1 MATSGQPKYLEKN
14 VMSTCLNKKK
24 KKVLIEAHKFGS
36 TGQIDGSAR
45 YVNSLLNAMNK
56 ERPDEYEI
64 FLLFNRKIILIENA
78 VKDMDLSKISPPSIL
93 NWFRIKANRYFEKFS
108 IVRKIVFS
116 IKSFLFLKKIS
127 SYQFNIIHVL
137 LPHRYYYIK
146 DLSPNT
152 IRIMSILDLTCKIF
166 PQFHL
171 EANTKSTWSGIVYSA
186 QFCEG
191 IICISESTKRDFLTY
206 FPNYTGKLAVTHLG
220 FDDKIFYREYKT
232 DRIEEAKKKYG
243 IIAKDYILSL
253 FTVEPRKNLKNIILA
268 FELLRQKRNCNHIE
282 LIIAGKIGWKMDE
295 YLKLVKNIV
304 GVKLIGYVDEQ
315 DLAPLYSGAVAF
327 CYPSFYEGFG
337 LPLVEAMACGTPIVF
352 GDNSSMPEIVDGA
365 GLSCD
370 PNSPEDIMEQLKKIC
385 TNVEL
390 RSNLSRES
398 IKRASN
404 FSWTRCAIDT
414 LKFYDKLIGKQKDID
429 LIC

>member
-1 MATSGQPKYLEKN
+1 
-14 VMSTCLNKKK
+14 MSPILNKKK
-24 KKVLIEAHKFGS
+24 KGVLIEAHKFGS

-56 ERPDEYEI
+56 ACSDEYEI

-78 VKDMDLSKISPPSIL
+78 AKDMHLSKTSPPSIL
-93 NWFRIKANRYFEKFS
+93 SWVRIKANRYFEQFS
-108 IVRKIVFS
+108 IIRKIVFS

-127 SYQFNIIHVL
+127 PYQFDIIHVL

-152 IRIMSILDLTCKIF
+152 ILIMSILDLTCKIF

-171 EANTKSTWSGIVYSA
+171 DANTKSTWSGIVYSS

-191 IICISESTKRDFLTY
+191 IICISESTKRDFLNY

-232 DRIEEAKKKYG
+232 GRIEEVKRKYG
-243 IIAKDYILSL
+243 ITANDYILSL
-253 FTVEPRKNLKNIILA
+253 FTLEPRKNLKNIILA
-268 FELLRQKRNCNHIE
+268 FELLRQARNCSHIE
-282 LIIAGKIGWKMDE
+282 LIFAGKIGWKMDQ
-295 YLKLVKNIV
+295 YIKLGKNTA
-304 GVKLIGYVDEQ
+304 GVKLIGYVDEP

-337 LPLVEAMACGTPIVF
+337 LPLVEAMACGTPVVF
-352 GDNSSMPEIVDGA
+352 GNNSSMPEVVSGA
-365 GLSCD
+365 GLSCN
-370 PNSPEDIMEQLKKIC
+370 PNSPEDIMVQLQKIC

-404 FSWTRCAIDT
+404 FSWAKCARDT
-414 LKFYDKLIGKQKDID
+414 LKFYDKLIG
-429 LIC
+429 